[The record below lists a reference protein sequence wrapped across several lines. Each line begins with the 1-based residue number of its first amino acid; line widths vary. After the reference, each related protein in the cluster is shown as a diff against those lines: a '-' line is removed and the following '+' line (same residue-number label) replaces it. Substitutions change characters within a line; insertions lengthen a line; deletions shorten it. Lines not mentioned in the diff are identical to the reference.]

1 MLSCDEMTVFARAAR
16 TKRHGL
22 TTILYAAQQHVSD
35 PQWSA
40 IWCKK
45 LDAHHGA
52 EDACRDS
59 ADVDGC
65 LTDSIGKRG
74 ANRREK

>member
-35 PQWSA
+35 PLWSA
-40 IWCKK
+40 ISCKQ
-45 LDAHHGA
+45 LDVHHGA
-52 EDACRDS
+52 KDAERFCS
-59 ADVDGC
+59 
-65 LTDSIGKRG
+65 RG
-74 ANRREK
+74 WLPN